1 MKSLLRSGR
10 APAKMLLKRL
20 RRVLFDRIWRSSTP
34 SKSPSC
40 REKQHSP
47 PTVTLKGVSEDFSE
61 EVVSIILE
69 YPVAVAED
77 KRDAQRTLAT
87 RALVSR
93 FWYCATVTRLYL
105 ATQLDEDSIDPF
117 VYTLRHETGTPSIP
131 LRDVDLRMMV
141 KRVEVNTDSCQP
153 SFEAISEI
161 LKCRSGLLEYFAAII
176 SIFGYVFAAPIG
188 ESQDSLC

>member
-1 MKSLLRSGR
+1 MKSLLISGR

-47 PTVTLKGVSEDFSE
+47 PTVTLKAVSEDFSG
-61 EVVSIILE
+61 EVVSIVLK

-77 KRDAQRTLAT
+77 ERDAHRTLAP
-87 RALVSR
+87 RALVSGI
-93 FWYCATVTRLYL
+93 WYCAVIIRLYL

-117 VYTLRHETGTPSIP
+117 VYTLRHGTGTSSMPF
-131 LRDVDLRMMV
+131 REVDLRMMV
-141 KRVEVNTDSCQP
+141 KRS
-153 SFEAISEI
+153 
-161 LKCRSGLLEYFAAII
+161 K
-176 SIFGYVFAAPIG
+176 
-188 ESQDSLC
+188 